1 MDNNETRIDKK
12 KVIILPASLAIL
24 LIFATIWLFIDV
36 GRIDISRLNLDIS
49 TLYSKV
55 TGNSAEISALSSEI
69 SALSSNLFYVQGLAE
84 NANMYAHSHG
94 YSDARLKKNI
104 KPIGDVMPF
113 IMQMEGVLF
122 NWDKEKNKSKLAIF
136 DDGTE
141 IGLIAQDVELI
152 FPELVDIDEDGYRHI
167 DYARIAPILIEA
179 IKEQQTQITS
189 LEKKN
194 SELEERIENLEHI
207 IDNELSS
214 RE

>member
-55 TGNSAEISALSSEI
+55 TGNSAEISALSS
-69 SALSSNLFYVQGLAE
+69 NLFYVQGLAE
-84 NANMYAHSHG
+84 NADMYAHFHG

-113 IMQMEGVLF
+113 ILQMEGVLF

-152 FPELVDIDEDGYRHI
+152 FPELVHIDEDGYRHI